1 MNRLWAPWRSE
12 YVGKESPSG
21 CIFCAKLQD
30 NNSDED
36 NYVLL
41 RAGKVF
47 VMLNLY
53 PYTNGH
59 LLVIPKRHVGEL
71 TALEQEEAFE
81 IFQLTQKFVQ
91 TLKLVFKPE
100 GFNIGANLGKVAG
113 AGVPDHFH
121 VHIVPR
127 WQGDTNFMTA
137 INNTRVISEELKVTY
152 RKLKETIKN
161 I

>member
-1 MNRLWAPWRSE
+1 MDRIWAPWRSE
-12 YVGKESPSG
+12 YVAKESPSG
-21 CIFCAKLQD
+21 CIFCAKLQAD
-30 NNSDED
+30 NDED

-41 RAGKVF
+41 RANKVF

-59 LLVIPKRHVGEL
+59 LMVAPKRHVSEL

-81 IFQLTQKFVQ
+81 IIQLTQKFVQ
-91 TLKLVFKPE
+91 LLKLVFKPE
-100 GFNIGANLGKVAG
+100 GFNIGANLGKIAG

-137 INNTRVISEELKVTY
+137 INNTRVMSEGLKETY
-152 RKLKETIKN
+152 RKLKETLKK
-161 I
+161 

>member
-1 MNRLWAPWRSE
+1 
-12 YVGKESPSG
+12 
-21 CIFCAKLQD
+21 
-30 NNSDED
+30 
-36 NYVLL
+36 
-41 RAGKVF
+41 
-47 VMLNLY
+47 MLNLY

-59 LLVIPKRHVGEL
+59 LLVVPKRHVGEL
-71 TALEQEEAFE
+71 SALEQEEAFE

-137 INNTRVISEELKVTY
+137 INNTRIISEELKVTY